1 LGTKDYR
8 KLEQKVINIIKL
20 TGHFIFNNKEYKL
33 VEIGKP
39 QSQGS
44 GEPKTDVYILGMHKG
59 EKKELKLSLKLKS
72 TNEFQENKINS
83 DRAESLFGK
92 NYAKI
97 IEDTALN
104 IKHLFESQPLI
115 YVSGRHP
122 IRPNSFTMGWKLELA
137 NKPRKLSSPL
147 QLSKRQIRDYIYK
160 GTNLPDDKKNSLVN
174 GKIVENFGVANYMLY
189 AELHEI
195 NSVEDIFEKIKPIDS
210 IDFDQLYLIFY
221 S

>member
-1 LGTKDYR
+1 
-8 KLEQKVINIIKL
+8 
-20 TGHFIFNNKEYKL
+20 
-33 VEIGKP
+33 
-39 QSQGS
+39 
-44 GEPKTDVYILGMHKG
+44 
-59 EKKELKLSLKLKS
+59 
-72 TNEFQENKINS
+72 
-83 DRAESLFGK
+83 
-92 NYAKI
+92 
-97 IEDTALN
+97 
-104 IKHLFESQPLI
+104 
-115 YVSGRHP
+115 
-122 IRPNSFTMGWKLELA
+122 MGWKLELA